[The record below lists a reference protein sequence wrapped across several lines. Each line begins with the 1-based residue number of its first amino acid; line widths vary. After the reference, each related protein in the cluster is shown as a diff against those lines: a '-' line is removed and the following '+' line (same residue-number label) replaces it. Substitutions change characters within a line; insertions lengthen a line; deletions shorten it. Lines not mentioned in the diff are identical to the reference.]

1 MDSFVNF
8 LDQRLSTPMAKL
20 SAQRHLQAIRD
31 GIIATLPLIVVGS
44 FFLII
49 ASPPLPLDW
58 AFTQFLKANAGKILL
73 PFRLTMGIMTL
84 YATFGIGAS
93 LAKSYKLDELSGGI
107 LATAA
112 FILTFIP
119 VNVAAD
125 LNAGVSGWV
134 LPMANLG
141 GGGMFVGI
149 ITAIIAVEIFR
160 FTDKSGFK
168 IAMPPQVPTSVAR
181 SFEALVPT
189 AIIMILMATV
199 TYFLG
204 FEWHTFIAGIVAP
217 VVKAAD
223 SLPSVLLLVF
233 LITFFWSFGI
243 HGVSIVGTM
252 ARPIWLQLSDLNTQ
266 AIANGVALTDLP
278 AISPEPFFQWFIWI
292 GGSGA
297 TIGLAIAMAFLS
309 KSAYSKSLGKTAFFP
324 ALFNINEPI
333 IFGAP
338 IVLNPILIIPF
349 VISPMV
355 MAVIA
360 WVATSLK
367 LVNRVSVIA
376 PWTLPG
382 PIGAYLS
389 TGGDWRAAVL
399 SVILIG
405 VSFVIYYP
413 FFKMYDKKL
422 LLEEVE
428 NVETV
433 ETVKTY

>member
-204 FEWHTFIAGIVAP
+204 FEWHTFIA
-217 VVKAAD
+217 
-223 SLPSVLLLVF
+223 
-233 LITFFWSFGI
+233 
-243 HGVSIVGTM
+243 
-252 ARPIWLQLSDLNTQ
+252 
-266 AIANGVALTDLP
+266 
-278 AISPEPFFQWFIWI
+278 
-292 GGSGA
+292 
-297 TIGLAIAMAFLS
+297 
-309 KSAYSKSLGKTAFFP
+309 
-324 ALFNINEPI
+324 
-333 IFGAP
+333 
-338 IVLNPILIIPF
+338 
-349 VISPMV
+349 
-355 MAVIA
+355 
-360 WVATSLK
+360 
-367 LVNRVSVIA
+367 
-376 PWTLPG
+376 
-382 PIGAYLS
+382 
-389 TGGDWRAAVL
+389 
-399 SVILIG
+399 
-405 VSFVIYYP
+405 
-413 FFKMYDKKL
+413 
-422 LLEEVE
+422 
-428 NVETV
+428 
-433 ETVKTY
+433 